1 MYILVGIL
9 IGFVAA
15 IPLGPVNVYVISQAM
30 KRDFV
35 HGLMAGLTSAVLD
48 FIYCLVAVLGLT
60 QVTALMNRWLV
71 VLKVVAA
78 AFLILIAVRLFLQ
91 SKEKKE
97 AFRSKHA
104 TSFSARPMLAVL
116 ALYISNPALYFF
128 WIGQAAWVTSHGWVG
143 NSTLNDVVFALA
155 CGTGGALWNL
165 ILTFYVSKYHKQFS
179 AKTFRTIFLI
189 LAILLSLSGVYTFL
203 SIFIHF

>member
-116 ALYISNPALYFF
+116 ALYISNPSLYFF

-203 SIFIHF
+203 SIFIDF